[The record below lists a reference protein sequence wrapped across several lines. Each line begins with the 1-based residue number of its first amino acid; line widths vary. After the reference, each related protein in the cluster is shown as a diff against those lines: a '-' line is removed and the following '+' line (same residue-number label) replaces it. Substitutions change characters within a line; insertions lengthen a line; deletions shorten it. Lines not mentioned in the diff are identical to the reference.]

1 MDIEI
6 RAIAEDEFE
15 AWMHA
20 IETAFGGHVR
30 PEDLEAERSVLDPAR
45 CLAAIDDGEMV
56 GCASSVIFTMTVP
69 GGVAVP
75 TIGVTGVGVK
85 PTHRRRGVNTGLMRR
100 QLDDAHQ
107 AGQPVA
113 ALFASEGGIYGR
125 FGYGLASLN
134 AATDLET
141 ARSAFVLGAGTGGR
155 VRMFDRD
162 AARDQVLSVWDRVR
176 LNRPG
181 TMAMDTTWFDYQFA
195 DKQHGEERRL
205 FFAVHDSGE
214 GPDGFAVYHV
224 KSNWEESIPKNVLEL
239 YALDALGP
247 DAYASMWRF
256 VLDVDLVQ
264 RVTAWGRPS
273 DEPLFHLLREPRR
286 LNLRLKDALWVR
298 LVDLP
303 AALAARR
310 YAVEGRVVLEVRDAF
325 CGWNDGRYELEG
337 GPDGASCR
345 PTGESADLVLTVN
358 ELASAYLGGPT
369 LRQLHR
375 AGRVHEERAG
385 ALALADAMFRWDPAP
400 WCPLF
405 F

>member
-1 MDIEI
+1 VDIDI
-6 RAIAEDEFE
+6 RTIAEDEFE

-30 PEDLEAERSVLDPAR
+30 PEDLELERSVLDPAR
-45 CLAAIDDGEMV
+45 CLAAIDEGEIV

-69 GGVAVP
+69 GGATVP
-75 TIGVTGVGVK
+75 TVGVTGVGVK

-100 QLDDAHQ
+100 QLDDAHKS
-107 AGQPVA
+107 AQPVA
-113 ALFASEGGIYGR
+113 ALYASEGGIYGR
-125 FGYGLASLN
+125 FGYGLGSLS

-141 ARSAFVLGAGTGGR
+141 ARSAFVPGSETTGR
-155 VRMFDRD
+155 VRLLERD
-162 AARDQVLSVWDRVR
+162 AARDPILDVYDRAR

-181 TMAMDTTWFDYQFA
+181 AMAMDATWFDYQFA
-195 DKQHGEERRL
+195 DKQHGEERHL
-205 FFAVHDSGE
+205 FFAVHDTG
-214 GPDGFAVYHV
+214 GGADGFAAYTI
-224 KSNWEESIPKNVLEL
+224 KSEWGSSVPKNELEL
-239 YALDALGP
+239 YALDALTP

-286 LNLRLKDALWVR
+286 LNLRIKDALWVR

-303 AALAARR
+303 AALAVRR
-310 YAVEGRVVLEVRDAF
+310 YAVEGRLVFEVRDAF
-325 CGWNDGRYELEG
+325 CSWNDGRYELDA

-345 PTGESADLVLTVN
+345 PTGEAADLVLTVN
-358 ELASAYLGGPT
+358 ELAAAYLGGPT
-369 LRQLHR
+369 FLQLHR
-375 AGRVHEERAG
+375 AGRVHEERPG
-385 ALALADAMFRWDPAP
+385 ALGLADAMFRWDPAP

>member
-6 RAIAEDEFE
+6 RTIAEDEFE

-30 PEDLEAERSVLDPAR
+30 PEDVELERSVLEPAR
-45 CLAAIDDGEMV
+45 CLAAIDDGEIV

-69 GGVAVP
+69 AGVTVP
-75 TIGVTGVGVK
+75 TVGVTGVGVK
-85 PTHRRRGVNTGLMRR
+85 PTHRRRGVNTALMRR
-100 QLDDAHQ
+100 QLDDARQ
-107 AGQPVA
+107 SGEPVA

-125 FGYGLASLN
+125 FGYGLGSMT

-141 ARSAFVLGAGTGGR
+141 ARSAFVPGSEATGR

-162 AARDQVLSVWDRVR
+162 GARDRIIAVYDRAR

-181 TMAMDTTWFDYQFA
+181 AMAMDAIWFDYQFA
-195 DKQHGEERRL
+195 DKQHGEERHL

-214 GPDGFAVYHV
+214 GADGFAVYTI
-224 KSNWEESIPKNVLEL
+224 KSEWGSSVPKNELEL
-239 YALDALGP
+239 YALDALAPG
-247 DAYASMWRF
+247 AYASMWRF

-286 LNLRLKDALWVR
+286 LNLRMKDGLWIR

-303 AALAARR
+303 TALAARR
-310 YAVEGRVVLEVRDAF
+310 YAVEGRIVFDVRDAF
-325 CGWNDGRYELEG
+325 CTWNEGRYELEG

-345 PTGESADLVLTVN
+345 PSGEASDLVLTVN
-358 ELASAYLGGPT
+358 ELGAAYLGGPT
-369 LRQLHR
+369 FSQLHR
-375 AGRVHEERAG
+375 AGRVVEERPD

-400 WCPLF
+400 WCPVMF
-405 F
+405 